1 MSKAFVI
8 AEVAGQRIAFAA
20 DQIDQVIEIDRL
32 VQVPGALPVVAGIT
46 TLRSK
51 ILTVIDVARAV
62 GAADSASCSKLALTA
77 DREGCGYA
85 FLIDGVQ
92 AVVEVHGDVEPIQI
106 RLHADW
112 QRCSIGT
119 VETPGGR
126 ALVGDLDLI
135 IKGHGEVAAKPK
147 KRVAN
152 L

>member
-8 AEVAGQRIAFAA
+8 AEVAGLRIAFAA

-32 VQVPGALPVVAGIT
+32 VQVPGALSVVAGIT

-62 GAADSASCSKLALTA
+62 GAVDYASSSRLAITA
-77 DREGCGYA
+77 DRNGCGYA
-85 FLIDGVQ
+85 FLIDRVE
-92 AVVEVHGDVEPIQI
+92 AVVDTQGDVEPIQI

-119 VETPGGR
+119 IDTPGGR
-126 ALVGDLDLI
+126 TLVGDLDLI
-135 IKGHGEVAAKPK
+135 IQSPAEAAVKPEP
-147 KRVAN
+147 RVAN